1 MYIDKN
7 GTKKGHVRNNDVIQV
22 SIETFVLKKKEIIL
36 IRTFGFFTGE
46 NKISDILVTLQ
57 KCF

>member
-22 SIETFVLKKKEIIL
+22 SIETFVLKKKGDHFDQNIWFL
-36 IRTFGFFTGE
+36 YWGE
-46 NKISDILVTLQ
+46 
-57 KCF
+57 